1 MVLKQPDGAPIVDTH
16 CHASLAWFE
25 PVESL
30 IHQMDENEVQ
40 HAVLVQIRGE
50 YNNDYQFACV
60 ERHPRRLVSVVAVS
74 RAVNDS
80 ARQLEKLQA
89 RGARGIRLWASWL
102 DEGGL
107 RLWRAAA
114 ALGLPVSCNG
124 SAAEFASDEFSALV
138 ESLPRLPIVIEHYGA
153 STNRDRDGVLDDTRR
168 KVLALSRFPNTYMK
182 IHGLGE
188 FATRAMP
195 VGEPFPFERPI
206 PPRLREIYDAF
217 GADRM
222 MWGSNFPPVSQLEG
236 YRNSLRLPMQ
246 EFADISGHERA
257 MIFGGTASRVYR
269 FGQD

>member
-1 MVLKQPDGAPIVDTH
+1 VPIVDTH

-25 PVESL
+25 PVEAL
-30 IHQMDENEVQ
+30 IDRMDENDVRYG
-40 HAVLVQIRGE
+40 VLVQIRGQ

-60 ERHPRRLVSVVAVS
+60 ERFPDRLVSVVAVD
-74 RAVNDS
+74 RAATD
-80 ARQLEKLQA
+80 AERQLEQLKA

-102 DEGGL
+102 DAGSL

-124 SAAEFASDEFSALV
+124 SAAEFASGEFSALV
-138 ESLPRLPIVIEHYGA
+138 QSLPQLPIVIEHFGA
-153 STNRDRDGVLDDTRR
+153 STNSDREGVLDDIRR

-195 VGEPFPFERPI
+195 VAEPFPFERPI
-206 PPRLREIYDAF
+206 PPRLREIYDGF
-217 GADRM
+217 GADRT

-246 EFADISGHERA
+246 EFADLSEDERA
-257 MIFGGTASRVYR
+257 KIFGGTAVRVY
-269 FGQD
+269 GL

>member
-1 MVLKQPDGAPIVDTH
+1 
-16 CHASLAWFE
+16 
-25 PVESL
+25 
-30 IHQMDENEVQ
+30 MDENEVH
-40 HAVLVQIRGE
+40 HAVLVQIRGQ

-60 ERHPRRLVSVVAVS
+60 ERFPDRLVSVVAVD
-74 RAVNDS
+74 RAVRD
-80 ARQLEKLQA
+80 ADRHLEALKA

-114 ALGLPVSCNG
+114 ALELPVSCNG

-138 ESLPRLPIVIEHYGA
+138 QSLPQLPIVIEHFGA
-153 STNRDRDGVLDDTRR
+153 STNRDRDGVLDDVRR

-188 FATRAMP
+188 FATRSMP
-195 VGEPFPFERPI
+195 VAEPFPFERPI

-246 EFADISGHERA
+246 EFADVSERERA
-257 MIFGGTASRVYR
+257 MIFGGAAMRLYR
-269 FGQD
+269 FGSAGL